1 MGIPT
6 ARIYRNAAFSLA
18 ALFTSSNAFAGWQ
31 ENASPAEIDRL
42 NQLPQIRDAAVA
54 DAQQRSSRE
63 PERSEGLGVRPL
75 KNGEGRGDWRVIS
88 RVMGPEARTIPANV
102 LAGNWRCRQLKL
114 GLMSSY
120 MVYDRW
126 FTCSIRPTRGGLLL
140 EKTNGSQRF
149 AGWLYP
155 EQGAWVYLGASSVAG
170 EPRHHYSGASPALGA
185 AVTPDDQIGLLTGIG
200 DNHLRLEIPAVQES
214 LLDVVEF
221 TR

>member
-54 DAQQRSSRE
+54 DAKSGQGQ
-63 PERSEGLGVRPL
+63 
-75 KNGEGRGDWRVIS
+75 GDWRAIP
-88 RVMGPEARTIPANV
+88 RVMEPESRTIPANV

-126 FTCSIRPTRGGLLL
+126 FTCSIRAHNGGLFL
-140 EKTNGSQRF
+140 EKRGGSQRF

-185 AVTPDDQIGLLTGIG
+185 QVTPDDQIGLLTGIG